1 MNDQEEINLQLKYYN
16 IGLRFSF
23 LGVIIIVSMFLLAAC
38 GSNSSGSTSS
48 TGSSSARSSTA
59 TPAQDPNHIALAKM
73 IGTPTAKI
81 TSGTNFQVTGQV
93 QNMDTKQ
100 HDIHLQATL
109 KNASGQVV
117 GTATGLADNVP
128 GGETDS
134 YTLTGAL
141 TQPTWS
147 AISVVI
153 TKVTENVNGEGSD

>member
-1 MNDQEEINLQLKYYN
+1 MNDQEEINLQLKHYN
-16 IGLRFSF
+16 IGLCFSF
-23 LGVIIIVSMFLLAAC
+23 LGVIILASMFLLTAC
-38 GSNSSGSTSS
+38 GSNSTASTSS
-48 TGSSSARSSTA
+48 TGSSSAGSSTA
-59 TPAQDPNHIALAKM
+59 TPAQDPNHISLAKM

-93 QNMDTKQ
+93 QNLDTKQ

-109 KNASGQVV
+109 KNAGGQVV

-128 GGETDS
+128 GGRTDS

-147 AISVVI
+147 IVSVVI
-153 TKVTENVNGEGSD
+153 TKVTENVDGE